1 MLTNVQKSVTN
12 EKKRATPTAALNP
25 ETNTM
30 KKTEHEKNK
39 DTQFKI
45 KNSDYFIHRS

>member
-30 KKTEHEKNK
+30 KKRNMRRT
-39 DTQFKI
+39 KI
-45 KNSDYFIHRS
+45 HNLK